1 MNLLNGLSFVAP
13 EFLTTEIRKGEN
25 HGIPQY
31 STKKIRFS
39 TRMKAL
45 DLLNEASD
53 ALIRPVVRRVN
64 IKVHVREVKPP
75 PLPDPKLSAKI
86 VSLLKLAAE
95 REKEAEAM
103 QCLK

>member
-1 MNLLNGLSFVAP
+1 MKHLML
-13 EFLTTEIRKGEN
+13 
-25 HGIPQY
+25 Y
-31 STKKIRFS
+31 STGGQKG
-39 TRMKAL
+39 
-45 DLLNEASD
+45 
-53 ALIRPVVRRVN
+53 N